1 MKVTEQRTELRGL
14 SVDELSKRAHELDDQ
29 IFRLRIQN
37 SMGQAEAGHK
47 VRPLRKQIARIRTVM
62 REKGAKD

>member
-1 MKVTEQRTELRGL
+1 MKVTEQRTELRGMT
-14 SVDELSKRAHELDDQ
+14 VDELGKRAHELDDQ

-62 REKGAKD
+62 REKGAKG

>member
-1 MKVTEQRTELRGL
+1 MKITEQRAELRGL
-14 SVDELSKRAHELDDQ
+14 AAEDLRKRAAELDDQ

-62 REKGAKD
+62 REKGAKG

>member
-14 SVDELSKRAHELDDQ
+14 SADELSKRARELEDQ

-47 VRPLRKQIARIRTVM
+47 VRPLRKQIARILTVM
-62 REKGAKD
+62 REKGAKG

>member
-1 MKVTEQRTELRGL
+1 MKVTEQRSELRGL
-14 SVDELSKRAHELDDQ
+14 SVDELNKRAHELDDQ

-62 REKGAKD
+62 REKGAKG

>member
-14 SVDELSKRAHELDDQ
+14 TVDELNKRAHELDDQ

-62 REKGAKD
+62 REKGAKG

>member
-1 MKVTEQRTELRGL
+1 MKVIEQRTELRGL
-14 SVDELSKRAHELDDQ
+14 SVDELNKRAHELDDQ

-62 REKGAKD
+62 REKGAKG